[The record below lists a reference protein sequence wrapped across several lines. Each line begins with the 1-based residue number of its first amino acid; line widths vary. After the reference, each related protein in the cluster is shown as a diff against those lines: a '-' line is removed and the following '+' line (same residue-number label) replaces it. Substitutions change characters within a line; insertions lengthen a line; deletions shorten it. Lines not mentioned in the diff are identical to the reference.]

1 MSDKTFQLPA
11 CECCGGN
18 TKLLRIRKRGFGF
31 YQCMHCETAFV
42 YPSPTTSILQ
52 KLYSME
58 NNYLAVSQDESAH
71 EISPEGAFIHQ
82 LLIKY
87 QIAPGRLLD
96 VGCSTGSTLQSLCL
110 LGWKGVGCEINE
122 AAVVMARKKGLEVIR
137 ADLKNLSIPKASLDV
152 VHMGNVLEHLQEPA
166 TVIRKAH
173 QLLNINGLL
182 ILRIPNARSGLA
194 LLSLWVSKIT
204 RLPWVHS
211 EAPYHLVEYT
221 PMGIRL
227 LLERNNFR
235 VLELNVSGRPGL
247 FYFVGAFGWF
257 DQLKK
262 RIKVNG
268 RYRLNSEVIRYIPKL
283 AVASLIVL
291 VIVIGA
297 NIADRFRKSGQ
308 IMTVL
313 ARAL

>member
-1 MSDKTFQLPA
+1 
-11 CECCGGN
+11 
-18 TKLLRIRKRGFGF
+18 
-31 YQCMHCETAFV
+31 
-42 YPSPTTSILQ
+42 
-52 KLYSME
+52 
-58 NNYLAVSQDESAH
+58 
-71 EISPEGAFIHQ
+71 
-82 LLIKY
+82 
-87 QIAPGRLLD
+87 
-96 VGCSTGSTLQSLCL
+96 
-110 LGWKGVGCEINE
+110 
-122 AAVVMARKKGLEVIR
+122 
-137 ADLKNLSIPKASLDV
+137 
-152 VHMGNVLEHLQEPA
+152 
-166 TVIRKAH
+166 
-173 QLLNINGLL
+173 
-182 ILRIPNARSGLA
+182 
-194 LLSLWVSKIT
+194 
-204 RLPWVHS
+204 
-211 EAPYHLVEYT
+211 
-221 PMGIRL
+221 MGIRL